1 MTSGQLRAEI
11 AAILSALTGVEQIAP
26 DATLEGD
33 LGLDSLDVADLAA
46 RLRERNGFDL
56 MGYLAALD
64 VDRLVD
70 LTVAELAAVVA

>member
-11 AAILSALTGVEQIAP
+11 ADILAALTGVARIAP

-46 RLRERNGFDL
+46 RLRDRNGFDL
-56 MGYLAALD
+56 MAYLATLD
-64 VDRLVD
+64 IDRLVD
-70 LTVAELAAVVA
+70 LTVADLAAVAS